1 MLLFLG
7 NHGNTVK
14 HRCGWMQP
22 ARYYTPTLSA
32 RAVWRLWEVTTNTIT
47 TATSTKPWF
56 WRFLLTLSFPSSM
69 LHVCAFLH
77 SRDTFVLCLLNS
89 STSLVAG
96 FAIFSVLGF
105 MSYELGIDISEVA
118 ESGRTFSDILDNLIF
133 SDRCLCKDKNEITNM
148 FVTVHCYSY
157 FCFPNFPD
165 LFEDIFISCKITF

>member
-1 MLLFLG
+1 MDAASQILYSYAVCTGCLASLG
-7 NHGNTVK
+7 SYNKYNNNCYKYEPLILPIVTH
-14 HRCGWMQP
+14 P
-22 ARYYTPTLSA
+22 LITL
-32 RAVWRLWEVTTNTIT
+32 
-47 TATSTKPWF
+47 
-56 WRFLLTLSFPSSM
+56 M

-118 ESGRTFSDILDNLIF
+118 ESGRTFSDNLDNLIF
-133 SDRCLCKDKNEITNM
+133 SDRCLSKDKNEITNM

-165 LFEDIFISCKITF
+165 LFENTYL